1 MLAVGSKTTLPMA
14 NGRSVVLLTDDLM
27 FGSKVESMIRATGAE
42 PKLTAI
48 PADALAAL
56 AEPSASMLIVDLVS
70 DGFDG
75 IAMPAS
81 ADGKPVLGYY
91 AHTDDDVRRA
101 ALDAGFT
108 QVVPRSRMVREGDTL
123 IAALLAV

>member
-1 MLAVGSKTTLPMA
+1 MTGH
-14 NGRSVVLLTDDLM
+14 GVVLLTDDLM
-27 FGSKVESMIRATGAE
+27 FGSKVESMIRAVGAE
-42 PKLTAI
+42 PMLVAS
-48 PADALAAL
+48 PADAIGAL
-56 AEPSASMLIVDLVS
+56 AEPSAAMLIVDLVS

-75 IAMPAS
+75 MAMPAS

-108 QVVPRSRMVREGDTL
+108 RVVPRSRMIREGDGL